1 MTLLFNGIFRKKK
14 KTKHIVRTHETT
26 RNSMQGIDHIK
37 RRNTGLDPASV
48 VQKLGRGAAREDF
61 LLSLS

>member
-1 MTLLFNGIFRKKK
+1 MTLLFNGIFRKK

-37 RRNTGLDPASV
+37 RWNAGLDPVSV

-61 LLSLS
+61 RL